1 MTKLKTLLYDHE
13 FRNPV
18 ATSSLAYQELAKLAA
33 ELEREL
39 AEKSRLISEMEKGFI
54 IESKTNEY

>member
-1 MTKLKTLLYDHE
+1 MTRLKILLYDHE

-18 ATSSLAYQELAKLAA
+18 ATSSLAYQELAKLAT

>member
-1 MTKLKTLLYDHE
+1 MTKLKILLYDHE

-39 AEKSRLISEMEKGFI
+39 AEKSRLVSEMENGFI